1 MLVFVYTATIFVSA
15 TLLFLVQPMF
25 ARMVLPSLGGSPA
38 VWNTAL
44 VFFQAALLAGYAYAH
59 TATKW
64 LGVRRQAALH
74 AALLFLP
81 LLVLPIALPASWKPP
96 TQSNPVPSLMLL
108 LLGAVGLPF
117 FVVSASSPLLQ
128 RWFAATGHRAAKDPY
143 FLYAASN
150 CGSMAA
156 LLAYPFLVEPNLRLG
171 EQSRWWTGGYFVLVA
186 LTLACVLLLWR
197 ATAAGPSASTDA
209 VVGEAASHEN
219 SASNADEAHA
229 AIISNA
235 RRLRWI
241 MLAFVP
247 SSLMMSVTAY
257 LSTDIAA
264 IPLLWVIPLSVYL
277 LTFILVFAAR
287 PPIPHALAARAM
299 PLLMLPLV
307 IAVATRASQ
316 PISLLIPLH
325 LLAFFCI
332 VLVCHGELARD
343 RPAAQRLTEFYLWMS
358 LGGVLGGAF
367 NALLAPLVFNTIVEY
382 PLVLALSCLFLPFG
396 RLPFGDKAL
405 GDGSFGGAEAQQR
418 ARRLD
423 FALPLGLAL
432 LAVGLVLGLQTR
444 LEPGPL
450 STALLFGLP
459 AIVCFS
465 FSRRPL
471 RFALGVAAILW
482 AGTYYLSGEGRVMH
496 TARSFFGV
504 HRVTLSRD
512 EKFDLIVHGGIV
524 HGMQS
529 RNPKMRREPMA
540 YYFRT
545 GPIGQLFASFRGDR
559 QKRNIGVVGLGA
571 GGLAAYGQN
580 GQAWTFYEIDPV
592 VETLARDPKYF
603 TYLRD
608 CPANLKVILGD
619 GRLSLQSAQ
628 DGAYDLLILDA
639 FSGDALPVHLI
650 TREALRLYIR
660 KLAPHGLLVFNVS
673 NLHLNLEPVMG
684 NLARDAGL
692 VCLFQG
698 DTRVSEAEIR
708 RGKTASRWIV
718 MARERSHLGALA
730 TDRRW
735 KPARIRPDMAVWTDD
750 YSSLLSVFVWNEA
763 EAARN

>member
-59 TATKW
+59 AATKW
-64 LGVRRQAALH
+64 MGVRRQAALH
-74 AALLFLP
+74 AGLLLLP
-81 LLVLPIALPASWKPP
+81 LLALPIALPASWKPP
-96 TQSNPVPSLMLL
+96 TQSNPVPSLLL
-108 LLGAVGLPF
+108 LLLSAVGLPF

-128 RWFAATGHRAAKDPY
+128 RWFAGTGHRAAKDPY

-156 LLAYPFLVEPNLRLG
+156 LLAYPLFIEPNLRLG
-171 EQSRWWTGGYFVLVA
+171 EQSRWWTVGYIVLIV
-186 LTLACVLLLWR
+186 LTLACAALLWR
-197 ATAAGPSASTDA
+197 ATDGAAPPATVAPQKVAPQNGANA
-209 VVGEAASHEN
+209 GIAG
-219 SASNADEAHA
+219 ADEKGA
-229 AIISNA
+229 ADISLM
-235 RRLRWI
+235 RRVRWV

-264 IPLLWVIPLSVYL
+264 IPLLWVIPLSIYL

-299 PLLMLPLV
+299 PLLLLPLV
-307 IAVATRASQ
+307 IAVATRAAQ

-325 LLAFFCI
+325 LLAFFC
-332 VLVCHGELARD
+332 VALMCHGELARG
-343 RPAAQRLTEFYLWMS
+343 RPPAQRLTEFYLWMS

-382 PLVLALSCLFLPFG
+382 PLVLALSCLFLPF
-396 RLPFGDKAL
+396 DQKEKEVW
-405 GDGSFGGAEAQQR
+405 SR
-418 ARRLD
+418 ARVLD
-423 FALPLGLAL
+423 FALPLALAL
-432 LAVGLVLGLQTR
+432 LTIGLVVGLQQQ

-459 AIVCFS
+459 AIICFS

-482 AGTYYLSGEGRVMH
+482 AGTYYLSGEGRVLH

-504 HRVTLSRD
+504 HRVALSRD

-529 RNPKMRREPMA
+529 RDPKMRREPMA
-540 YYFRT
+540 YYFRS
-545 GPIGQLFASFRGDR
+545 GPIGQLFASFSGAF

-571 GGLAAYGQN
+571 GGLAAYAKAGQS
-580 GQAWTFYEIDPV
+580 WTFYEIDPV
-592 VETLARDPKYF
+592 VERLARDPKYF

-608 CPANLKVILGD
+608 CPAQLDVVLGD
-619 GRLSLQSAQ
+619 GRLSLQAAR

-650 TREALRLYIR
+650 TREALRLYTS
-660 KLAPHGLLVFNVS
+660 KLAPRGLLVFNVS

-684 NLARDAGL
+684 NLARDASL
-692 VCLFQG
+692 ACLFQG
-698 DTRVSEAEIR
+698 DTKVSEAELG

-718 MARERSHLGALA
+718 MARDKAHLGALA
-730 TDRRW
+730 SDRRW
-735 KPARIRPDMAVWTDD
+735 RAARVRPDMKVWTDD
-750 YSSLLSVFVWNEA
+750 YSSLLSVFVWDET
-763 EAARN
+763 EAARD